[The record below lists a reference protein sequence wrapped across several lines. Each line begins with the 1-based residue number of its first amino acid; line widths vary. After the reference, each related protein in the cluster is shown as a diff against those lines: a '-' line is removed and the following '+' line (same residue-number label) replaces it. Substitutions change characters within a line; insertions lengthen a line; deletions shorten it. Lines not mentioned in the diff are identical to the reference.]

1 MCSASL
7 TSRCSATWGDVSLR
21 LLSYNIRFGGRGREQ
36 ALARVI
42 RDCAPD
48 VVVLQEAIHPQ
59 VVERL
64 ASDCEMKEWGA
75 APGRSLAYLSRSATL
90 DRGWQRTP
98 FARRDY
104 LELGLDAM
112 RVFGVHLSAIHS
124 NLTERRRSYE
134 LRSLLR
140 NISSRSEFH
149 VVVGDFNTLAPGERL
164 DMRRL
169 PRRLRALAWIAGG
182 RIRWRTIQLML
193 DAGYM
198 DAYQK
203 LHPGDAGYTFPAHDP
218 HVRLDYVF
226 APAAQI
232 ARVTR
237 CEVVRT
243 ADAVAASDHL
253 PLFCEIS
260 G

>member
-1 MCSASL
+1 LVSPI
-7 TSRCSATWGDVSLR
+7 SRSSETWRDVSLR
-21 LLSYNIRFGGRGREQ
+21 LLSYNIRYGGRGREQ
-36 ALARVI
+36 PLARVI
-42 RDCAPD
+42 QACAPD
-48 VVVLQEAIHPQ
+48 VVILQEAIHPQ

-64 ASDCEMKEWGA
+64 ASLCGMKEWGA
-75 APGRSLAYLSRSATL
+75 APGRSLGFLSRAATVE
-90 DRGWQRTP
+90 RTWRRTP
-98 FARRDY
+98 FAKREY
-104 LELGLDAM
+104 LELGLDRL

-134 LRSLLR
+134 LQSLLR
-140 NISSRSEFH
+140 NLSGRQEFH

-164 DMRRL
+164 DLKRL

-203 LHPGDAGYTFPAHDP
+203 LHPGDAGY
-218 HVRLDYVF
+218 R
-226 APAAQI
+226 I

-237 CEVVRT
+237 CEVVRSPE
-243 ADAVAASDHL
+243 AVEASDHF
-253 PLFCEIS
+253 PLLFEVE
-260 G
+260 